1 MRLHAKACR
10 IKAVVLDVDGVLTDA
25 RTGYGPD
32 EGEIKFFSVRDGLGI
47 DLARQAG
54 LLVGVITGRRSKAN
68 QRRAEELKLDFVF
81 QGESDKTAA
90 FGRLLAERSL
100 AEEECLYVGDDLID
114 IPVMRR
120 AGVAVAVADAAAE
133 LDLASDFRTLAK
145 GGAGAVRET
154 LEWLL
159 KEQGKWQDLVAKYF
173 AG

>member
-1 MRLHAKACR
+1 MRLQTKACR

-32 EGEIKFFSVRDGLGI
+32 EHEIKFFSVRDGLGV

-54 LLVGVITGRRSKAN
+54 LLVGIISGRRSKAN
-68 QRRAEELKLDFVF
+68 ARRAEELKLDFAF
-81 QGESDKTAA
+81 QGERDKAAA
-90 FGRLLAERSL
+90 FARLLAERGL
-100 AEEECLYVGDDLID
+100 TAEECLYIGDDLID

-120 AGVAVAVADAAAE
+120 AGLAVAVADAAPE
-133 LDLASDFRTLAK
+133 LDLCSDFRTLAK

-173 AG
+173 AD